1 MARRKT
7 KARSRNGLNIHPSI
21 TGLSSGLMVASWLNS
36 KSGWTGTVEGKE
48 SVTNWIQEGDYG
60 KALNRFIENGKTA
73 FKKGH
78 GQETMVKALVLAS
91 VGAGARKFLKNPKIG
106 GTKFYFRI

>member
-1 MARRKT
+1 MARRKKT
-7 KARSRNGLNIHPSI
+7 ARKRNGMNVHPSL

-36 KSGWTGTVEGKE
+36 KSGWTSRTEGKE
-48 SVTNWIQEGDYG
+48 SVTNWIQKGDFN

-73 FKKGH
+73 FAKGH
-78 GQETMVKALVLAS
+78 GQETMVKALVLATA
-91 VGAGARKFLKNPKIG
+91 GAGARKILNNPKIG